1 MEYLLLNAAF
11 FGIPIAVFIWLIIS
25 VVRYVRAPKDN
36 PELKKKRL
44 LPLIISAAIF
54 LVMTLAF
61 LALCVLFMMS
71 LSHM

>member
-1 MEYLLLNAAF
+1 MSELSLIATF
-11 FGIPIAVFIWLIIS
+11 FGVPIAVLICLIIY
-25 VVRYVRAPKDN
+25 VVRYVKTPKDD

-54 LVMTLAF
+54 LVMILAF
-61 LALCVLFMMS
+61 AALCVLFMVS